1 MSEVQGLIET
11 DRLATL
17 SINGSDSLYW
27 DGVACVFT
35 SIITWIPLA
44 IIAIYVLLRNV
55 KSKRIVLVL
64 FLVALTVLL
73 CDQLSSSVAKPMFHR
88 LRPTRDPF
96 MLDLVD
102 TVGGYRGGYFG
113 FFSGHAANSF
123 GATGWV
129 KNNYDGSVSMEIQGT
144 EQQIDKVIIAIQ
156 RGTYVNIENM
166 NCKTIPVV
174 DGETTF
180 KVN

>member
-1 MSEVQGLIET
+1 MIKNLQGVSKMNETVIRKKIVFYGWVQG
-11 DRLATL
+11 
-17 SINGSDSLYW
+17 
-27 DGVACVFT
+27 
-35 SIITWIPLA
+35 
-44 IIAIYVLLRNV
+44 
-55 KSKRIVLVL
+55 
-64 FLVALTVLL
+64 
-73 CDQLSSSVAKPMFHR
+73 
-88 LRPTRDPF
+88 
-96 MLDLVD
+96 
-102 TVGGYRGGYFG
+102 VGFRYRAY
-113 FFSGHAANSF
+113 HAANSF

-129 KNNYDGSVSMEIQGT
+129 KNNHDGSVSMEIQGT